1 MGRVWYE
8 AKSPSGNWQ
17 LMNNGQPLDNGEG
30 KQPSIDYSSIDQS
43 GSVFYQTVVVYQEKS
58 GSSSKIKIKYFEKED
73 DGLTLNYITYK
84 DIATV
89 SGTYST
95 TNTNPVIGFSHGNV
109 ATVIWKN
116 GNTGSLYGWHGS
128 FGSVINTLAGP
139 AQILGTTVNSINPT
153 IYAKKTGSTLSFKLA
168 WEELGDGNSS
178 SIKYATLIGY
188 LMISGAITTP
198 SNGSGFSQNYSPS
211 IIQFMD
217 ASRLCW
223 VGSRWISDPVNE
235 EDGFAQSKV
244 LFKAPESTPSR
255 FWQFGNF
262 VSGPS
267 INRKTGDDTY
277 YAFAW
282 YESSG
287 QSKFADNTLST
298 VRTITDVTGQNLQIS
313 NGPNKENMFCML
325 FDHNVNV
332 PYHFQMSDDLGSF
345 YNMEKITYYAFNS
358 GREGIVSVDS
368 AEFYFAI
375 GDISVDNQQI
385 NFREIEDSIQIS
397 TRSVLNDY
405 LVSEPF
411 VVSDNSS
418 FAYSVQYGI
427 NDSVSAVNSLTGNL
441 YVNFVVKLIDENT
454 SEILSEFDNITYN
467 AENVYQYNNISYQV
481 NTQGLGNRTVRLK
494 LVVDNNFSS
503 DYSLSKIYS
512 DESALGKKNFKEI
525 NINGN
530 SLFTTYELNQ
540 NYPNPFNPS
549 TTIKYQLPKDGMVTL
564 KVYDILGAELATLV
578 NEEKLA
584 GNYEANFNAS
594 SLASGVYLYK
604 LQANEYISV
613 KKMVLIR

>member
-244 LFKAPESTPSR
+244 LFKAPENTPSR

-584 GNYEANFNAS
+584 GKYEANFNAS

>member
-1 MGRVWYE
+1 MV
-8 AKSPSGNWQ
+8 
-17 LMNNGQPLDNGEG
+17 
-30 KQPSIDYSSIDQS
+30 
-43 GSVFYQTVVVYQEKS
+43 
-58 GSSSKIKIKYFEKED
+58 
-73 DGLTLNYITYK
+73 
-84 DIATV
+84 
-89 SGTYST
+89 
-95 TNTNPVIGFSHGNV
+95 GFSHGSV

-116 GNTGSLYGWHGS
+116 GNTGPLYGWHGS

-139 AQILGTTVNSINPT
+139 AQISGTTVNSINPT
-153 IYAKKTGSTLSFKLA
+153 IYAKKTGTTLSFKLA
-168 WEELGDGNSS
+168 WEELGAVNTS

-198 SNGSGFSQNYSPS
+198 SNGSGFTQNYSPS

-223 VGSRWISDPVNE
+223 VGYRWISDPINE
-235 EDGFAQSKV
+235 EDGFPQIKV

-287 QSKFADNTLST
+287 QSKFADNTLLT
-298 VRTITDVTGQNLQIS
+298 IRTITGVTGQNLQIS
-313 NGPNKENMFCML
+313 NGPNKENMFCMS
-325 FDHNVNV
+325 FNHNVAV

-358 GREGIVSVDS
+358 GREGIVAVDS

-375 GDISVDNQQI
+375 GDISVNDQQI
-385 NFREIEDSIQIS
+385 NFKEIEDSIQIS
-397 TRSVLNDY
+397 TLSVLNDY

-418 FAYSVQYGI
+418 FTYSVQYGI
-427 NDSVSAVNSLTGNL
+427 NDSVSAVNSLAGNL

-454 SEILSEFDNITYN
+454 GEILSELDNITYN
-467 AENVYQYNNISYQV
+467 SENVYQYNNITYQV
-481 NTQGLGNRTVRLK
+481 NTQGLGNRTVRLI

-512 DESALGKKNFKEI
+512 DESVLGKLNFKEI
-525 NINGN
+525 NINGKEVI
-530 SLFTTYELNQ
+530 STYDLFQ
-540 NYPNPFNPS
+540 NYPNQFNPS
-549 TTIKYQLPKDGMVTL
+549 TTIKYQLPKVGVVTL

-584 GNYEANFNAS
+584 GKYEANFNAS

-613 KKMVLIR
+613 KKMVLVR